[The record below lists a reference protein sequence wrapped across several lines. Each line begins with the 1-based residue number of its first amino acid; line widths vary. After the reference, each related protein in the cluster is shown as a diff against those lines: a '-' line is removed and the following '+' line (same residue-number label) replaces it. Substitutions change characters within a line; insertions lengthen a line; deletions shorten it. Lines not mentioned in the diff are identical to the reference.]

1 MVTWWNEIYALWEGG
16 TDLKRRLLSILTAAL
31 LLSVLALPVSAENTA
46 SRVDAY
52 CTVYTNGDVQVNLT
66 VTLRLEAA
74 QETLYFPL
82 PGNATDISLNGAG
95 ARTSKTGS
103 TVDVDVSRVVSG
115 LVGEFSLRIDYT
127 IPDAVKV
134 IQNEKTLERSL
145 QLQLPLVSGFSYP
158 VDYLSFVVVL
168 PSATEISPRF
178 TSTYRQSGIDSDLTF
193 VCNGNMITGG
203 SKAQLNDHEAV
214 TMTLDVPPDMFP
226 GVSIY
231 VREGNP
237 ELKPMLILI
246 GVALLYWLLFLRTWP
261 LHRVRSLSPP
271 QGVSAGELGCRL
283 TLAGGDLT
291 MMVMSWAQ
299 LGYLTIRLD
308 SRGRVM
314 LHRRMDMGNERS
326 LFEARVFKL
335 LFASRDVID
344 ATSPAYAKL
353 CRKVAGMVPGEKAL
367 YRASSGNMKLF
378 RWICCA
384 SHVFC
389 GICVAMNMTS
399 VPVLQVIL
407 AVILGALAAVTAWL
421 IQEMAYR
428 THLRGKVPVYMG
440 LACIAIWI
448 LLGVIAGQVWIPL
461 GSALGQW
468 VLGFFAAYGGRRS
481 DLGRHDACLILG
493 LRTYLKKVSKEDLD
507 RLMALDPDYFFQLAP
522 YALALGIIKPFA
534 ANFGNRRLEQCPYIV
549 TQVQGRRTAMEW
561 AQLLSEVSDAMDE
574 RFRRMLVE
582 RWVPLH
588 FR

>member
-1 MVTWWNEIYALWEGG
+1 MHDEFYALLKGG
-16 TDLKRRLLSILTAAL
+16 SGLKRKILLIITAAVLLSAM
-31 LLSVLALPVSAENTA
+31 VLPVSAQSTA

-52 CTVYTNGDVQVNLT
+52 CTVYTNGDCQVNLT
-66 VTLRLEAA
+66 VTVRLESAL
-74 QETLYFPL
+74 ESLYFPL
-82 PGNATDISLNGAG
+82 PGNATDVSLNGAG

-115 LVGEFSLRIDYT
+115 LVGEMSFRIDYT
-127 IPDAVKV
+127 VPDAVKV
-134 IQNEKTLERSL
+134 IQNPKTLERSL
-145 QLQLPLVSGFSYP
+145 QLQLPLLSGFTYP

-168 PSATEISPRF
+168 PTATEISPRF
-178 TSTYRQSGIDSDLTF
+178 TSTYRQSGIDSELTF

-203 SKAQLNDHEAV
+203 SKTQLNDHEAV
-214 TMTLDVPPDMFP
+214 TMTLDVPADMFP

-246 GVALLYWLLFLRTWP
+246 GVAMLYWLLFLRTWP
-261 LHRVRSLSPP
+261 LRRRRSVSPP
-271 QGVSAGELGCRL
+271 QGISAGELGCRL
-283 TLAGGDLT
+283 TLSGGDLS

-314 LHRRMDMGNERS
+314 LHRRMEMGNERS
-326 LFEARVFKL
+326 QFETRIFGL

-344 ATSPAYAKL
+344 ATSAAYAKL

-407 AVILGALAAVTAWL
+407 SLILGALGAVTAWL

-440 LACIAIWI
+440 LVCIAIWI
-448 LLGVIAGQVWIPL
+448 VLGILCGQVWIPL
-461 GSALGQW
+461 GSALGQHF
-468 VLGFFAAYGGRRS
+468 LGYFAAYGGRRS
-481 DLGRHDACLILG
+481 DLGRQDASLILG
-493 LRTYLKKVSKEDLD
+493 LRVYLKKVSKDDLE
-507 RLMALDPDYFFQLAP
+507 RLMAQDPDYFFQLAP
-522 YALALGIIKPFA
+522 YALALGVIKPFA

-549 TQVQGRRTAMEW
+549 TRVQGRRTAAEW
-561 AQLLSEVSDAMDE
+561 ADLMAEVADAMDE
-574 RFRRMLVE
+574 RHRRMMVE
-582 RWVPLH
+582 RWVPIH